1 MNNWTSVKEKMPP
14 TLKRVIAAFKDGTV
28 DITWCYETDSA
39 ITFLFDDIHGA
50 VTHWMPIP
58 KAPKEEGK

>member
-1 MNNWTSVKEKMPP
+1 MNNWISVKEKTPP

-28 DITWCYETDSA
+28 DTTLCYETDGA
-39 ITFLFDDIHGA
+39 ITFLFDDIYGA